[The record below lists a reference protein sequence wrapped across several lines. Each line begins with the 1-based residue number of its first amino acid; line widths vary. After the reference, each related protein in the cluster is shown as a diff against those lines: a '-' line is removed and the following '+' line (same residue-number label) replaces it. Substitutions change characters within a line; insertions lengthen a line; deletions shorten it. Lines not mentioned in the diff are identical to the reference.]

1 MFSSNFY
8 SEQRIKD
15 GNYIPP
21 QAAFELGMTYL
32 DLHMYKDAK
41 EWLETAR
48 DNYTGFLIESL
59 VHLRIHGAMA
69 QLKQLTNLKRRKS
82 SAAASRKSS
91 IISFFKG
98 TE

>member
-1 MFSSNFY
+1 MLLFC
-8 SEQRIKD
+8 SEERMKE

-32 DLHMYKDAK
+32 GLHMYKDAK
-41 EWLETAR
+41 DWLESAR

-69 QLKQLTNLKRRKS
+69 ELKHLSSLKRRKS
-82 SAAASRKSS
+82 SASGSRRHS

-98 TE
+98 DAK